1 MEFLKYKQIVNKDIQ
16 QLSTDNHD
24 IKVEIN
30 NCG

>member
-1 MEFLKYKQIVNKDIQ
+1 MEFLKYKQIVNKNIQ
-16 QLSTDNHD
+16 QLSADNQD

>member
-1 MEFLKYKQIVNKDIQ
+1 MEFLKYKQILNKDIQ
-16 QLSTDNHD
+16 QLSTNNQY